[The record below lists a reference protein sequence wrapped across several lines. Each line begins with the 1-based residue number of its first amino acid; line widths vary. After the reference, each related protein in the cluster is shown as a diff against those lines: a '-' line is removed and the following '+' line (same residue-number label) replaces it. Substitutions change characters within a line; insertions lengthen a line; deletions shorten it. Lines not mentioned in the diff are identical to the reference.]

1 MAPNKTQPTTAAVSQ
16 FLNQLTPEKKRQDAN
31 RIYQLMQS
39 ITGCEGVIWGTC
51 IIGFGNYTYR
61 YKSGRT
67 GEWFLCG
74 FSPRKHALTLYLTCD
89 VSHQSLD
96 FSTLGPHKKGKG
108 CLYLKALEKIDF
120 EVLKKL
126 IEQSIAL
133 TASRKEN

>member
-39 ITGCEGVIWGTC
+39 ITGCEGVLWGTC

-74 FSPRKHALTLYLTCD
+74 FSPRKHALTLYLSCD
-89 VSHQSLD
+89 VS
-96 FSTLGPHKKGKG
+96 HKKGKG

>member
-39 ITGCEGVIWGTC
+39 ITGCEGVLWGTC

-61 YKSGRT
+61 YKSGLT

-74 FSPRKHALTLYLTCD
+74 FSPRKHALTLYLSCD
-89 VSHQSLD
+89 VSN
-96 FSTLGPHKKGKG
+96 KKGKG

>member
-1 MAPNKTQPTTAAVSQ
+1 MAPNKTKPTTAAVSH
-16 FLNQLTPEKKRQDAN
+16 FLEQLTPAKKKQDAI

-39 ITGCEGVIWGTC
+39 ITGCEGVLWGTS

-67 GEWFLCG
+67 GQWFLCG
-74 FSPRKHALTLYLTCD
+74 FSPRKHAPTLYLTCD

-96 FSTLGPHKKGKG
+96 FSLLGPHKKGKG
-108 CLYLKALEKIDF
+108 CLYLKALEQIDF

>member
-1 MAPNKTQPTTAAVSQ
+1 MAPNKTKPTTAAVSH
-16 FLNQLTPEKKRQDAN
+16 FLEQLTPAKKKQDAI

-39 ITGCEGVIWGTC
+39 ITGCEGVLWGTS

-67 GEWFLCG
+67 GQWFLCG

-96 FSTLGPHKKGKG
+96 FSLFGPHKKGKG
-108 CLYLKALEKIDF
+108 CFYLKALEQIDF

>member
-1 MAPNKTQPTTAAVSQ
+1 MAPNKTQPTTASVSQ
-16 FLNQLTPEKKRQDAN
+16 FLDQLTPEKKRQDAN

-39 ITGCEGVIWGTC
+39 ITGCEGVLWGTS

-74 FSPRKHALTLYLTCD
+74 FSPRKQALTLYLTCD

-96 FSTLGPHKKGKG
+96 FSPLGPHKKGKG
-108 CLYLKALEKIDF
+108 CLYLKDLEQIDF
-120 EVLKKL
+120 DVLKKL
-126 IEQSIAL
+126 IEQSIVL